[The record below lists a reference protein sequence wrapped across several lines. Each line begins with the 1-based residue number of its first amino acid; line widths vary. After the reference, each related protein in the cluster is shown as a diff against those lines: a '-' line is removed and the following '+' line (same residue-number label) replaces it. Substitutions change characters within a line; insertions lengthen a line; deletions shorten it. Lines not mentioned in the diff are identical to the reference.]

1 MYIPYV
7 KASVSVGVH
16 VTDSSFHMDQQTILS
31 LIKTSN
37 IVDWLILS
45 TFPLNVLGF
54 RGKLLFLVDCHL
66 P

>member
-1 MYIPYV
+1 MYIPSL
-7 KASVSVGVH
+7 KAYVSVGVH
-16 VTDSSFHMDQQTILS
+16 VTDISFLMDQQTILS

-37 IVDWLILS
+37 IVDWLIFPM
-45 TFPLNVLGF
+45 FPLNVLGF